1 MTLADINNPYIGVYF
16 ASLRIIGS
24 PELKDII
31 RQVCAITTVPE
42 EKLKERT
49 RKPDVVFARQMC
61 WRLVKEYKLPI
72 SAKRMGQILGGQD
85 HSTILYG
92 FKTICDRIETDDA
105 IRMTYEQI
113 KKSLRVLIRI
123 DGETITA

>member
-1 MTLADINNPYIGVYF
+1 MTLADINNPYIGVHF

-31 RQVCAITTVPE
+31 RRVCAITKVPE

-49 RKPDVVFARQMC
+49 RKPDVVFARQMI

-72 SAKRMGQILGGQD
+72 SSVSLGQMFGGKD
-85 HSTILYG
+85 HSTILFG
-92 FKTICDRIETDDA
+92 IKTMTDRIEVEDET
-105 IRMTYEQI
+105 RMTYEQI
-113 KKSLRVLIRI
+113 KKSLRVLSNIH
-123 DGETITA
+123 